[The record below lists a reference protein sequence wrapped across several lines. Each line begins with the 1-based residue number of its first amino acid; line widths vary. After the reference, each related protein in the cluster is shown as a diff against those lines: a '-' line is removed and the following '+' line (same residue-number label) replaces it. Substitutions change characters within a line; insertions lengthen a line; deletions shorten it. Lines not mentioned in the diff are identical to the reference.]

1 MGTVVDILQ
10 RAGAGKH
17 QRHVAVDHYAGGHRL
32 TVPGGRNGRNIAVL
46 HLRQDEQTGKPL
58 LCIELRRYVVG
69 DVQPEAAG
77 HRQPTAQP
85 QVGDVADLVPG
96 KARVLRGCD
105 AAGSVLL
112 QRTEH
117 DPGQLQ
123 NGLCPPF
130 PGHAVGL
137 RNGQN
142 EVLHPVKRPFRHLLP
157 ALEPGAQG
165 ATGRQSTLRQGGD
178 VLLGGGPRA
187 QHLPLFEQG
196 IQCFPAQLV
205 HGTAGDEPRP
215 AVHFHRDLLCRK
227 GRAAGLGQAAV
238 QALGGVGAGRL
249 RLGIPVGKGLVAVG
263 IGDGQLFA
271 ALFNFQFHLHR
282 HAGAL
287 AAVKLT
293 QHGQGLFSQF
303 GVGFAAHTE
312 HGAVDFAV

>member
-1 MGTVVDILQ
+1 M
-10 RAGAGKH
+10 
-17 QRHVAVDHYAGGHRL
+17 AVDHHAGGHRL
-32 TVPGGRNGRNIAVL
+32 TVPGGRNGRNIAVF
-46 HLRQDEQTGKPL
+46 HLRQDEQAGKPL

-165 ATGRQSTLRQGGD
+165 AAGRQSTLR
-178 VLLGGGPRA
+178 
-187 QHLPLFEQG
+187 
-196 IQCFPAQLV
+196 
-205 HGTAGDEPRP
+205 
-215 AVHFHRDLLCRK
+215 
-227 GRAAGLGQAAV
+227 
-238 QALGGVGAGRL
+238 
-249 RLGIPVGKGLVAVG
+249 
-263 IGDGQLFA
+263 
-271 ALFNFQFHLHR
+271 
-282 HAGAL
+282 
-287 AAVKLT
+287 
-293 QHGQGLFSQF
+293 
-303 GVGFAAHTE
+303 
-312 HGAVDFAV
+312 